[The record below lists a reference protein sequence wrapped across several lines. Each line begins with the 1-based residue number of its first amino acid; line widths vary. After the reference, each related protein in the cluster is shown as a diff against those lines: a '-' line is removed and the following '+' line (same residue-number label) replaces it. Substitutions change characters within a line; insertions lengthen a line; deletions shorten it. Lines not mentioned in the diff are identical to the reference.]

1 MPISPQPAAPRTHLV
16 RALEADLVGP
26 FTLDPASTETLPLAP
41 TRWYLTGFLAPQH
54 AQPES
59 VELDDDE
66 LDAGDDEDDPDA
78 GPPDRAPRGPRQF
91 AASIGLSVLLPPA
104 TGADRISVTLHYADY
119 VAVDATTS
127 APEAPADAKARAPRK
142 TQRWTRVPRTP
153 LTIELE
159 LDGAR
164 LARGTELAPGLW
176 IEGQLGVASAP
187 GLPPDT
193 RALSVF
199 VVNRR
204 PIDDARPFDESCIF
218 QVSLELRHA
227 AGLVARPNRRDE
239 RSADEDERVADLQF
253 RDYSEWGVGHGV
265 SVEVLEAP
273 DESAGKSRAALGAR
287 TTWLPRQEVKRV
299 DTLDLP
305 DVTTSMDA
313 LAEPLAGAELEQRL
327 SPLVAHYGAWL
338 ETQRVAPLAPPGTP
352 ASPDREESREM
363 LLHRAGDARRR
374 IAAGIE
380 LLAKDAEVREAFQ
393 LANRAMARAARQ
405 RNPERYT
412 ERAPAWRL
420 FQLAF
425 LLLNLE
431 SVANPTSAERAT
443 VELLFFPT
451 GGGKTEA
458 YLGIIAFALALRRL
472 RGQAR
477 ADAGLGVAV
486 LLRYT
491 LRLLTL
497 DQLGRAATL
506 ICALEALRREQPDR
520 LGQER
525 FAIGLWVGRSGTP
538 NTLQQAV
545 EQIRDYKSNRGPSPF
560 PLPSCP
566 WCRTALGPQSL
577 TTEPAKKPE
586 RVVVGCLNIDCPF
599 ATGNDPEPSAGSP
612 GAQGIPVLFVDDQ
625 LYRELPCFVVATV
638 DKLAML
644 PWRGRTAGLFGR
656 VHSRVGQEF
665 FGALDSPAPKKGS
678 KALPFGLL
686 PPDLIV
692 QDELH
697 LIAGPL
703 GTMVGLYETA
713 VEELSARDVD
723 GQRVVPK
730 VLASTATV
738 RRAHQQVRSLF
749 GRASMQVFPPAGI
762 DDSETFFAHVDEEHS
777 GRLYVGVAAP
787 GRALKAVLIR
797 TYIALLGAAQH
808 LFENPEVPRRE
819 ADAYMTLVGYFN
831 SLRELGGMRRLLED
845 EIRDRTNKD
854 PRDRTPV
861 GFEGPHPWLRQR
873 SIKYEPVELTSRE
886 STAKIADA
894 KRDLETQHPA
904 EGHIDVAL
912 ASNMISVGLDI
923 DRLGLMVIAGQ
934 PKTTSEYI
942 QSSSRVGRDVKRPG
956 LVVTV
961 FNLYRPRDRSHY
973 ERFAAYHQCFYRFVE
988 ATSVTPFSAPA
999 LDRGLAGVIVTLTRL
1014 GDLALAPPDAVQRI
1028 DELRPRALA
1037 AIASI
1042 ARKAADEEGRS
1053 IEDAARIAEEIQRI
1067 GQNLLDAWAQAV
1079 GDGPEGGVT
1088 CYSTL
1093 DKLKG
1098 MPLLFTALD
1107 ADAPPPTSP
1116 RAKFAAGTSMRDV
1129 EPSVHLWKSKVRLT
1143 PMEED
1148 DGR

>member
-1 MPISPQPAAPRTHLV
+1 MALRPTDPRAHLV
-16 RALEADLVGP
+16 RALEADLIGP

-54 AQPES
+54 AQPQDS
-59 VELDDDE
+59 ELDDEE
-66 LDAGDDEDDPDA
+66 LAVGDDEDDPDS
-78 GPPDRAPRGPRQF
+78 GTPDRAPKGPRQF

-104 TGADRISVTLHYADY
+104 GGTDHVSVALHYADY
-119 VAVDATTS
+119 VAVDAT
-127 APEAPADAKARAPRK
+127 AAEATADAKPLAASK
-142 TQRWTRVPRTP
+142 KIRWTRVPRSP
-153 LTIELE
+153 LTLDLS
-159 LDGAR
+159 LDGAA
-164 LARGTELAPGLW
+164 LAKGSEIAPGLW
-176 IEGQLGVASAP
+176 IEGQLGSARAP
-187 GLPPDT
+187 GLPPHT

-204 PIDDARPFDESCIF
+204 PIDEERPFDESCIF
-218 QVSLELRHA
+218 QVSLELQHT
-227 AGLVARPNRRDE
+227 AGLVPRPNRRDE
-239 RSADEDERVADLQF
+239 GSAEEDEQVADLQF
-253 RDYSEWGVGHGV
+253 RASCEWAVGHGV
-265 SVEVLEAP
+265 SVEALEP
-273 DESAGKSRAALGAR
+273 AGGGEVVRGAR
-287 TTWLPRQEVKRV
+287 TAWLPRQEMKRV
-299 DTLDLP
+299 DTLELP
-305 DVTTSMDA
+305 NVTTSMAA
-313 LAEPLAGAELEQRL
+313 LAEPLGGAELKKLL
-327 SPLVAHYGAWL
+327 SKLVDHYGAWI
-338 ETQRVAPLAPPGTP
+338 ETQRGAPLAANGAPVSTE
-352 ASPDREESREM
+352 REQTREM
-363 LLHRAGDARRR
+363 LLHRATDARRR
-374 IAAGIE
+374 IADGIE
-380 LLAKDAEVREAFQ
+380 LLANDTEVREAFQ

-412 ERAPAWRL
+412 QREPSWRL

-431 SVANPTSAERAT
+431 SVANPASADRPT

-458 YLGIIAFALALRRL
+458 YLGIIAFALVLRRL
-472 RGQAR
+472 RGQTR

-506 ICALEALRREQPDR
+506 ICALELLRREQPQR

-525 FAIGLWVGRSGTP
+525 FSIGLWVGRSATP
-538 NTLQQAV
+538 NTMQQALD
-545 EQIRDYKSNRGPSPF
+545 EIRDYKAQRGPSPF

-566 WCRTALGPQSL
+566 WCRAAIGPQSL
-577 TTEPAKKPE
+577 TTEPSKKPE
-586 RVVVGCLNIDCPF
+586 RVIVGCLDIDCPF
-599 ATGNDPEPSAGSP
+599 ATGNDPAPTSDDAG
-612 GAQGIPVLFVDDQ
+612 AHGIPVLFVDDQ
-625 LYRELPCFVVATV
+625 LYRELPCFIVATV

-656 VHSRVGQEF
+656 VHSRAGREF
-665 FGALDSPAPKKGS
+665 FGVMDSPSPKRGN
-678 KALPFGLL
+678 KALPEGLL

-713 VEELSARDVD
+713 IEELSSREVR

-730 VLASTATV
+730 ILASTATV

-762 DDSETFFAHVDEEHS
+762 DDSETFFAHVDTVHP
-777 GRLYVGVAAP
+777 GRLYLGVAAP

-808 LFENPEVPRRE
+808 LFENREVSRLE

-845 EIRDRTNKD
+845 EIRDRAAKD
-854 PRDRTPV
+854 QRERTPL
-861 GFEGPHPWLRQR
+861 GFDGPHPWLARR

-894 KRDLETQHPA
+894 KRNLETPHPA
-904 EGHIDVAL
+904 EGQIDVAL

-999 LDRGLAGVIVTLTRL
+999 LDRGLAGVLVTLIRL
-1014 GDLALAPPDAVQRI
+1014 GEPALTLPDAVRRM
-1028 DELRPRALA
+1028 DEIRPRALA
-1037 AIASI
+1037 AIASV
-1042 ARKAADEEGRS
+1042 ARKAADEQEGRS
-1053 IEDAARIAEEIQRI
+1053 PPDAARIAEEIERI
-1067 GQNLLDAWAQAV
+1067 GRSLLDAWEQV
-1079 GDGPEGGVT
+1079 TGDGPEGGVS

-1107 ADAPPPTSP
+1107 AEAPTPMSQ

-1129 EPSVHLWKSKVRLT
+1129 EPSVHLWKSKQRLIAV
-1143 PMEED
+1143 EED
-1148 DGR
+1148 DGT

>member
-1 MPISPQPAAPRTHLV
+1 MSTAIADPRTHLL
-16 RALEADLVGP
+16 RALEADLIGP
-26 FTLDPASTETLPLAP
+26 FTLDSGAVETLPLAP

-54 AQPES
+54 AAPES
-59 VELDDDE
+59 AELEEDD
-66 LDAGDDEDDPDA
+66 LDGGDDEDDPDA
-78 GPPDRAPRGPRQF
+78 GPADRAPKGPRVF
-91 AASIGLSVLLPPA
+91 AASIGLSVLLPPLA
-104 TGADRISVTLHYADY
+104 EAAGPDEIQVTLSYADY
-119 VAVDATTS
+119 LAVEPPRADT
-127 APEAPADAKARAPRK
+127 PAGAQPRAPSKVRHW
-142 TQRWTRVPRTP
+142 QRAPHPSAT
-153 LTIELE
+153 LTLA
-159 LDGAR
+159 LDGKALR
-164 LARGTELAPGLW
+164 DGREMAPGLW
-176 IEGQLGVASAP
+176 IEGHIGVASSP
-187 GLPPDT
+187 GLPDGT

-204 PIDDARPFDESCIF
+204 PLPEGRLFDESCIF

-227 AGLVARPNRRDE
+227 AGLVPRPNRRDE
-239 RSADEDERVADLQF
+239 RSTEEDEKVADLQF
-253 RDYSEWGVGHGV
+253 RGCSEWAVGHGV
-265 SVEVLEAP
+265 SVEAFAP
-273 DESAGKSRAALGAR
+273 EGPDRRVTGAR
-287 TTWLPRQEVKRV
+287 TTWLPHHEVERV
-299 DTLDLP
+299 ETLELR

-313 LAEPLAGAELEQRL
+313 LAEPLSGAALKDQLEKLVTHYGTWLEQ
-327 SPLVAHYGAWL
+327 
-338 ETQRVAPLAPPGTP
+338 QRRAPLAAPG
-352 ASPDREESREM
+352 AESSAEREETREM
-363 LLHRAGDARRR
+363 LLLRAEDARRR
-374 IAAGIE
+374 IAGGIA
-380 LLAKDAEVREAFQ
+380 LLERDAEVREAFQ
-393 LANRAMARAARQ
+393 LANRAMASAARQ
-405 RNPERYT
+405 RNPERYG
-412 ERAPAWRL
+412 ERAPSWRL

-425 LLLNLE
+425 VLLNLE
-431 SVANPTSAERAT
+431 SVANPTSPDRKT

-458 YLGIIAFALALRRL
+458 YLGIIAFALVLRRL
-472 RGQAR
+472 RGCGQPH
-477 ADAGLGVAV
+477 AGLGVAV

-506 ICALEALRREQPDR
+506 ICALETLRRQQPAR

-525 FAIGLWVGRSGTP
+525 FSIGLWVGRSATP
-538 NTLQQAV
+538 NTLDQATEAV
-545 EQIRDYKSNRGPSPF
+545 RDYKSGRGASPF

-566 WCRTALGPQSL
+566 WCRTPLGPQSL
-577 TTEPAKKPE
+577 TTEPSKKPE
-586 RVVVGCLNIDCPF
+586 RVIVGCLNIDCPF
-599 ATGNDPEPSAGSP
+599 ATGNDPAPAAENP

-625 LYRELPCFVVATV
+625 IYRELPCFVVATV

-644 PWRGRTAGLFGR
+644 PWRGRTAALFGR
-656 VHSRVGQEF
+656 VHSRVGREL
-665 FGALDSPAPKKGS
+665 FGVMDSPAPKKGS
-678 KALPFGLL
+678 KALPQGLL

-713 VEELSARDVD
+713 IEELSTREIS
-723 GQRVVPK
+723 GKRVVPK
-730 VLASTATV
+730 ILASTATV

-762 DDSETFFAHVDEEHS
+762 DDSETFFAHVDEQNP
-777 GRLYVGVAAP
+777 GRLYLGVAAP

-808 LFENPEVPRRE
+808 LFEDEQLTRVQ

-845 EIRDRTNKD
+845 EIRVRVDKD
-854 PRDRTPV
+854 QRERMPLDQA
-861 GFEGPHPWLRQR
+861 GPHPWLARR

-894 KRDLETQHPA
+894 KRHLETAHPA
-904 EGHIDVAL
+904 ESQIDVAL

-999 LDRGLAGVIVTLTRL
+999 LDRGLAGVLVTLARL
-1014 GDLALAPPDAVQRI
+1014 GHPKLTPPEAVRHFEPI
-1028 DELRPRALA
+1028 RAHALA
-1037 AIASI
+1037 AIARV
-1042 ARKAADEEGRS
+1042 AEKAANEEESRS
-1053 IEDAARIAEEIQRI
+1053 AEDTARVAEQIERI
-1067 GQNLLDAWAQAV
+1067 GKNLLDAWEQCV
-1079 GDGPEGGVT
+1079 GDSSEGGVR
-1088 CYSTL
+1088 CYSSL
-1093 DKLKG
+1093 EPHKG
-1098 MPLLFTALD
+1098 AALLYTALD
-1107 ADAPPPTSP
+1107 ADAPTPTSAH
-1116 RAKFAAGTSMRDV
+1116 AKFAAGTSMRDV
-1129 EPSVHLWKSKVRLT
+1129 EASVHLWKSRKQLT
-1143 PMEED
+1143 QMEQD
-1148 DGR
+1148 DGS

>member
-1 MPISPQPAAPRTHLV
+1 MSSFRPTEPRNHLV
-16 RALEADLVGP
+16 RALEADLIGP
-26 FTLDPASTETLPLAP
+26 FALDPASTETLPLAP

-54 AQPES
+54 AQPEDA
-59 VELDDDE
+59 ELEDE
-66 LDAGDDEDDPDA
+66 ELAVGDDEDDPDGA
-78 GPPDRAPRGPRQF
+78 TPDRAPKGPRQF
-91 AASIGLSVLLPPA
+91 PASIGLSVLLPPA
-104 TGADRISVTLHYADY
+104 QGADHVSVTLHYADY
-119 VAVDATTS
+119 VAVDAAIAEA
-127 APEAPADAKARAPRK
+127 APDAKPLPASKKR
-142 TQRWTRVPRTP
+142 RWTRVPRSP
-153 LTIELE
+153 LSMDLA
-159 LDGAR
+159 LNGAALTKGR
-164 LARGTELAPGLW
+164 EIAPGLW
-176 IEGQLGVASAP
+176 IEGHLGTAQAP
-187 GLPPDT
+187 GLPAHT

-204 PIDDARPFDESCIF
+204 LLDDERPFDESCIF
-218 QVSLELRHA
+218 QVSLEVRHA

-239 RSADEDERVADLQF
+239 GSAEEDEKVADLQF
-253 RDYSEWGVGHGV
+253 RACSERAVGHGV
-265 SVEVLEAP
+265 SVEAL
-273 DESAGKSRAALGAR
+273 ESADGSEVVRGAR
-287 TTWLPRQEVKRV
+287 TAWLPRQEVKRV
-299 DTLDLP
+299 DTLELA
-305 DVTTSMDA
+305 DVTTSMEA
-313 LAEPLAGAELEQRL
+313 LAEPLEGAELKQKL
-327 SPLVAHYGAWL
+327 SPLVQHYGAWI
-338 ETQRVAPLAPPGTP
+338 ERQRSAPLGAPGAL
-352 ASPDREESREM
+352 ASPEREETREM
-363 LLHRAGDARRR
+363 LLHRATDARRR
-374 IAAGIE
+374 IAVGIE
-380 LLAKDAEVREAFQ
+380 LLANDAEVREAFQ
-393 LANRAMARAARQ
+393 LANLAMARAARQ

-431 SVANPTSAERAT
+431 SVAHPASADRPT

-458 YLGIIAFALALRRL
+458 YLGIIAFALVLRRM

-477 ADAGLGVAV
+477 ADAGPGVAV

-506 ICALEALRREQPDR
+506 ICALELLRREQPER
-520 LGQER
+520 LGRER
-525 FAIGLWVGRSGTP
+525 FSIGLWVGRSATP
-538 NTLQQAV
+538 NTMDQALDA
-545 EQIRDYKSNRGPSPF
+545 IRDYKANRGPSPF

-566 WCRTALGPQSL
+566 WCRTAIGPQSL
-577 TTEPAKKPE
+577 TTEPSKKPE
-586 RVVVGCLNIDCPF
+586 HVVVGCLDIDCPF
-599 ATGNDPEPSAGSP
+599 ATGNDPQPAADSTSSGS
-612 GAQGIPVLFVDDQ
+612 GAQGIPVLFVDEHI
-625 LYRELPCFVVATV
+625 YRELPCFIVATV

-644 PWRGRTAGLFGR
+644 PWRGRTAALFGR
-656 VHSRVGQEF
+656 VHSRAGRDF
-665 FGALDSPAPKKGS
+665 FGVMDSPAPKRGN
-678 KALPFGLL
+678 KALPGGLL

-713 VEELSARDVD
+713 IEELSSREVD

-730 VLASTATV
+730 ILASTATV

-762 DDSETFFAHVDEEHS
+762 DDSETFFAHVDAVHP
-777 GRLYVGVAAP
+777 GRLYLGVAAP

-808 LFENPEVPRRE
+808 VFENPEVPRLA
-819 ADAYMTLVGYFN
+819 ADAYMTLIGYFN

-845 EIRDRTNKD
+845 EIRDRAAKD
-854 PRDRTPV
+854 QRERTPV
-861 GFEGPHPWLRQR
+861 DFEGAHPWLARR

-894 KRDLETQHPA
+894 KRNLETAHPA
-904 EGHIDVAL
+904 EGQIDVAL

-999 LDRGLAGVIVTLTRL
+999 LDRGLAGVLVTLTRL
-1014 GDLALAPPDAVQRI
+1014 GDPALTLPDAVRRM
-1028 DELRPRALA
+1028 DEIRPRALA
-1037 AIASI
+1037 AIASV
-1042 ARKAADEEGRS
+1042 ARKAADEEEGRS
-1053 IEDAARIAEEIQRI
+1053 PADAARIAEEIQRI
-1067 GQNLLDAWAQAV
+1067 GQNLLDAWAQV
-1079 GDGPEGGVT
+1079 TGDGPEGGVS

-1107 ADAPPPTSP
+1107 ADAPNPMSQ

-1129 EPSVHLWKSKVRLT
+1129 EPSVHLWKSKQRLI
-1143 PMEED
+1143 PMEHD
-1148 DGR
+1148 DGT

>member
-1 MPISPQPAAPRTHLV
+1 MSSSHICKPRDHLV

-26 FTLDPASTETLPLAP
+26 FTLDPASNETLPLAP

-59 VELDDDE
+59 AEPDDDE

-78 GPPDRAPRGPRQF
+78 GPTDRAPRGPRQF
-91 AASIGLSVLLPPA
+91 AASLGLSVLLPPA

-119 VAVDATTS
+119 VALDVVIAQ
-127 APEAPADAKARAPRK
+127 PEAPAGAKARPPRT

-153 LTIELE
+153 LTTELE
-159 LDGAR
+159 VDGAR
-164 LARGTELAPGLW
+164 LARGTEIAPGLW
-176 IEGQLGVASAP
+176 IEGHLGIANTP
-187 GLPPDT
+187 GLPAHT

-204 PIDDARPFDESCIF
+204 PVDDTRPFDESCIF
-218 QVSLELRHA
+218 QVCLELRHA
-227 AGLVARPNRRDE
+227 GGLVARPNRRDE
-239 RSADEDERVADLQF
+239 RSSDEDERVADLQF
-253 RDYSEWGVGHGV
+253 RDCSEWAVGHGV
-265 SVEVLEAP
+265 SVEALEGP
-273 DESAGKSRAALGAR
+273 ESGAAAVGAR

-305 DVTTSMDA
+305 DVTTSMDV
-313 LAEPLAGAELEQRL
+313 LAEPHAGGDLKQRL
-327 SPLVAHYGAWL
+327 SPLVEHYGAWL
-338 ETQRVAPLAPPGTP
+338 EGQRLAPLALPGAPT
-352 ASPDREESREM
+352 SPDREETREM
-363 LLHRAGDARRR
+363 LLHRAEDARRR

-380 LLAKDAEVREAFQ
+380 RLAQDAEVREAFR

-412 ERAPAWRL
+412 EHAPTWRL

-431 SVANPTSAERAT
+431 SVADPTSAERAT

-458 YLGIIAFALALRRL
+458 YLGIIAFALTLRRL

-525 FAIGLWVGRSGTP
+525 FSIGLWVGRSATP

-586 RVVVGCLNIDCPF
+586 RVVVGCLNIECPF
-599 ATGNDPEPSAGSP
+599 ATGNDPAPATGSAG
-612 GAQGIPVLFVDDQ
+612 AHGIPVLFVDDQ
-625 LYRELPCFVVATV
+625 IYRELPCFVVATV

-656 VHSRVGQEF
+656 VHSRVGREF
-665 FGALDSPAPKKGS
+665 YGALDSPAPKKGS
-678 KALPFGLL
+678 KALPSGLL

-713 VEELSARDVD
+713 VEELSAREVD
-723 GQRVVPK
+723 GQRVLPK
-730 VLASTATV
+730 LLASTATV

-762 DDSETFFAHVDEEHS
+762 DDSETFFAHVDQAHS

-808 LFENPEVPRRE
+808 LFEDPAVPRRE

-845 EIRDRTNKD
+845 EIRDRAAKD
-854 PRDRTPV
+854 PRERAPQ

-894 KRDLETQHPA
+894 KRHLETQHPA
-904 EGHIDVAL
+904 EGQIDVAL

-999 LDRGLAGVIVTLTRL
+999 LDRGLAAVLVTMTRL
-1014 GDLALAPPDAVQRI
+1014 GDPALAPPDAVQRI

-1053 IEDAARIAEEIQRI
+1053 TEDAARIVEEIQRI
-1067 GQNLLDAWAQAV
+1067 GHNLLDAWAQAV

-1098 MPLLFTALD
+1098 LPLLFTALD
-1107 ADAPPPTSP
+1107 ADAPPRTSP